1 MRIGIMQGRLLPP
14 QGTFQ
19 SFPRSGWDREFGLA
33 ARAGLD
39 GIEWIFDVGGAD
51 ENPLASDSGCDR
63 VRELAEQHG
72 VGVRS
77 VCADYF
83 MERPFLRCGAADLA
97 ERLETL
103 RWLLGRCRR
112 LGASRVV
119 LPFVDASRMET
130 EEERRQVRDALGEVL
145 PDAEKEGVE
154 LHLETSLPPAQLREL
169 CDSLGHPRV
178 RVTYDSGNSASLGFR
193 PEEEWAAYGDRVGS
207 IHIKDRRLRGSTV
220 PLGSGNVDFD
230 AIFDWI
236 RRCGYDGDL
245 ILQASRGE
253 PGDEVALATANRSF
267 VQGYLQRK

>member
-14 QGTFQ
+14 QGAFQ
-19 SFPRSGWDREFGLA
+19 SFPRSGWDREFALA
-33 ARAGLD
+33 ARAGLQ
-39 GIEWIFDVGGAD
+39 GIEWIFDVVGAA

-63 VRELAEQHG
+63 VQELAQRYG

-83 MERPFLRCGAADLA
+83 MERPFLRCEPAELA
-97 ERLETL
+97 QRLQTL

-112 LGASRVV
+112 LGASRIV

-130 EEERRQVRDALGEVL
+130 EQELRQVRDVL
-145 PDAEKEGVE
+145 ETILPEAEETGVE
-154 LHLETSLPPAQLREL
+154 LHLETSLSPAQLREL
-169 CDSLGHPRV
+169 CDSLEASRL

-207 IHIKDRRLRGSTV
+207 VHIKDRRLAGSTV
-220 PLGSGNVDFD
+220 SLGTGDVDFI
-230 AIFDWI
+230 ALFDWM

-245 ILQASRGE
+245 ILQAARGE
-253 PGDEVALATANRSF
+253 SGGEVALAAANRLF
-267 VQGYLQRK
+267 VERHLQRQ

>member
-1 MRIGIMQGRLLPP
+1 MQGRLLPP
-14 QGTFQ
+14 QGAFQ

-33 ARAGLD
+33 SRAGLE
-39 GIEWIFDVGGAD
+39 GIEWIFDVGGAE

-63 VRELAEQHG
+63 VRELSERYG

-83 MERPFLRCGAADLA
+83 MERPFLRCGAVELA

-112 LGASRVV
+112 LGVSRIV

-130 EEERRQVRDALGEVL
+130 EQERRQVRDVLGKIL
-145 PDAEKEGVE
+145 PDVEKTGVA

-169 CDSLGHPRV
+169 CDSLEHPRV

-193 PEEEWAAYGDRVGS
+193 PDEEWAAYGGRVGS
-207 IHIKDRRLRGSTV
+207 VHIKDRRLGGSTV
-220 PLGSGNVDFD
+220 PLGTGDVDF
-230 AIFDWI
+230 AVLFDWM

-253 PGDEVALATANRSF
+253 PGDEVALAEANRSF
-267 VQGYLQRK
+267 LQGLLQPK

>member
-14 QGTFQ
+14 QGAFQ

-33 ARAGLD
+33 ARAGLE

-63 VRELAEQHG
+63 VRELAQLYG

-83 MERPFLRCGAADLA
+83 MERPLLRCGATELA

-112 LGASRVV
+112 LGASRIV
-119 LPFVDASRMET
+119 LPFVDASRIET
-130 EEERRQVRDALGEVL
+130 EGERRQVRDVLGEIL
-145 PDAEKEGVE
+145 PDAEKAGVE
-154 LHLETSLPPAQLREL
+154 LHLETSLPPAQLHEL
-169 CDSLGHPRV
+169 CDSLEHPRV

-207 IHIKDRRLRGSTV
+207 VHIKDRHLGGSTV
-220 PLGSGNVDFD
+220 PLGTGDVDFVVL
-230 AIFDWI
+230 FDWMK
-236 RRCGYDGDL
+236 RCGYDGDL

-253 PGDEVALATANRSF
+253 PGDEVAHAAANRSF
-267 VQGYLQRK
+267 VQRHLQRQ

>member
-14 QGTFQ
+14 QGAFQ
-19 SFPRSGWDREFGLA
+19 SFPRIGWDREFGLA
-33 ARAGLD
+33 ARAGLT

-63 VRELAEQHG
+63 VRDLGERYG

-83 MERPFLRCGAADLA
+83 MERPLLRCGAPELA

-112 LGASRVV
+112 LGASRIV

-130 EEERRQVRDALGEVL
+130 EQERGQVRDALREVL
-145 PDAEKEGVE
+145 PDAEKTGIE

-169 CDSLGHPRV
+169 CDSLEHSRV

-193 PEEEWAAYGDRVGS
+193 PEEEWAAYGDRIGS
-207 IHIKDRRLRGSTV
+207 VHIKDRSLGGSSV
-220 PLGSGNVDFD
+220 PLGTGDVDF
-230 AIFDWI
+230 AMLFDWM
-236 RRCGYDGDL
+236 RRFGYDGEL

-253 PGDEVALATANRSF
+253 LGDEVALASANRSF
-267 VQGYLQRK
+267 VERHLQRQ

>member
-14 QGTFQ
+14 QGAFQ

-33 ARAGLD
+33 ARAELE

-51 ENPLASDSGCDR
+51 ENPLATDAGCDR
-63 VRELAEQHG
+63 VRELAERHG

-83 MERPFLRCGAADLA
+83 MERPFLRCGAAELA

-103 RWLLGRCRR
+103 RWLLARCRR
-112 LGASRVV
+112 LGASRIV

-130 EEERRQVRDALGEVL
+130 EQERRQVRGILGEIL
-145 PDAEKEGVE
+145 PDAEKTGVE

-169 CDSLGHPRV
+169 CDSLEHSPV
-178 RVTYDSGNSASLGFR
+178 RVTYDSGNSASLGFL

-207 IHIKDRRLRGSTV
+207 VHIKDRRLAGSTV
-220 PLGSGNVDFD
+220 PLGTGDVDF
-230 AIFDWI
+230 AVLFDWM

-253 PGDEVALATANRSF
+253 PGDEVALAAANRSF
-267 VQGYLQRK
+267 VERHLQRQ

>member
-14 QGTFQ
+14 QGAFQ
-19 SFPRSGWDREFGLA
+19 SFPRTGWDSEFGLA
-33 ARAGLD
+33 TRAGLE
-39 GIEWIFDVGGAD
+39 GIEWIFDVEGAD
-51 ENPLASDSGCDR
+51 ENPLGSDSGCDH
-63 VRELAEQHG
+63 VRELAAQYG

-83 MERPFLRCGAADLA
+83 MERPFLRCGAAELA

-112 LGASRVV
+112 LGASRIV

-130 EEERRQVRDALGEVL
+130 EQERRQVGSLLEEVL
-145 PDAEKEGVE
+145 PDAEKTGVE

-169 CDSLGHPRV
+169 CDSFEHSRV

-193 PEEEWAAYGDRVGS
+193 PEEEWAAYGERVGS
-207 IHIKDRRLRGSTV
+207 VHIKDRRLGGSTV
-220 PLGSGNVDFD
+220 PLGTGDVNF
-230 AIFDWI
+230 AALFDWM

-253 PGDEVALATANRSF
+253 SGDEVALAAANRSF
-267 VQGYLQRK
+267 VERHLQRQ

>member
-14 QGTFQ
+14 QGAFQ

-33 ARAGLD
+33 ARAELE

-51 ENPLASDSGCDR
+51 ENPLATDSGCDR
-63 VRELAEQHG
+63 VRELAERHG

-83 MERPFLRCGAADLA
+83 MERPFLRCGAGQLA

-112 LGASRVV
+112 LGASRIV

-130 EEERRQVRDALGEVL
+130 KQERWQVRDILGEIL
-145 PDAEKEGVE
+145 PDAEKAGVE

-169 CDSLGHPRV
+169 CDSLEHSRL

-207 IHIKDRRLRGSTV
+207 VHIKDRRLGGLTV
-220 PLGSGNVDFD
+220 PLGTGDADF
-230 AIFDWI
+230 AVLFDWM

-253 PGDEVALATANRSF
+253 PGDEVALAAANRSF
-267 VQGYLQRK
+267 VRRHLQPQ

>member
-14 QGTFQ
+14 QDAFQ
-19 SFPRSGWDREFGLA
+19 SFPRRGWDREFGLA

-39 GIEWIFDVGGAD
+39 GIEWIFDVAGAD

-63 VRELAEQHG
+63 VRELALRHG

-83 MERPFLRCGAADLA
+83 MERPILRCGAAELA

-112 LGASRVV
+112 VGASRIV

-130 EEERRQVRDALGEVL
+130 EEERRQVRDALGQVL
-145 PDAEKEGVE
+145 PDAEEEGVE
-154 LHLETSLPPAQLREL
+154 LHLETSLPPEQLREL
-169 CDSLGHPRV
+169 CDSLGYSQV

-207 IHIKDRRLRGSTV
+207 VHIKDRRLKGSTV
-220 PLGSGNVDFD
+220 PLGTGNVEFD
-230 AIFDWI
+230 VLFEWM

-245 ILQASRGE
+245 ILQAARGE
-253 PGDEVALATANRSF
+253 PGDEVALAAANRSF
-267 VQGYLQRK
+267 VQRHLQRQ